1 MRSLFI
7 SFFLVVVAALS
18 ACAGPGV
25 TSGYEP
31 HPGARSADFGLY
43 ERHGALQR
51 LRARLDRL
59 RARSDRIE
67 RLAAEQAALLLAPDL
82 APEERRTL
90 VLDLSQLTEER
101 AELETR
107 IDALEGEEAEAVRD
121 YEDYR
126 RHVAALSGG

>member
-7 SFFLVVVAALS
+7 SFLLMLLAALPG
-18 ACAGPGV
+18 CAGPGV
-25 TSGYEP
+25 TSGHEIQAATR
-31 HPGARSADFGLY
+31 GEDFGLY

-67 RLAAEQAALLLAPDL
+67 RLSAEQAALLLTPDL

-90 VLDLSQLTEER
+90 VLDLKQLTEER
-101 AELETR
+101 AEVALR
-107 IDALEGEEAEAVRD
+107 IDALEGEAAEAERD

-126 RHVAALSGG
+126 RHIAALSGG